1 MIENRL
7 IDIGLKIT
15 SHDDT
20 LDALNKLVYRQ
31 QRKIDE
37 LEALC
42 AELGTRLRD
51 MRERT
56 NGGESAPADE
66 RPPHY

>member
-1 MIENRL
+1 MTENRL
-7 IDIGLKIT
+7 IEIELKLA

-37 LEALC
+37 LESLC
-42 AELGTRLRD
+42 KELGMRLRD
-51 MRERT
+51 LRERS
-56 NGGESAPADE
+56 GGPGLGDE

>member
-1 MIENRL
+1 MTENRL
-7 IDIGLKIT
+7 IEIELKLA

-37 LEALC
+37 LETLC
-42 AELGTRLRD
+42 KELAVRLRD
-51 MRERT
+51 AREGS
-56 NGGESAPADE
+56 GGQGFGDE